1 MPPRDPRRM
10 DPRPETSIDPA
21 GAPIPFEL
29 TPGAAR
35 VLLRILRKE
44 LARREANDADAPD
57 LWNREVL
64 AS

>member
-1 MPPRDPRRM
+1 MEVTSGEDVLRM
-10 DPRPETSIDPA
+10 VQPTS
-21 GAPIPFEL
+21 FEL
-29 TPGAAR
+29 PPGAAR

-44 LARREANDADAPD
+44 LARAEWDEAETQD